1 MKIWQNK
8 KSNLL
13 QPHLYYKIIIIK
25 FDFYWR
31 QICSAVKF
39 AAAIFIVVAAIFNVA
54 AAAAFLQL
62 VAFVAFAAAIS
73 VVKWTPASV
82 RARVYEIL

>member
-13 QPHLYYKIIIIK
+13 QPHLYFKFIIIK
-25 FDFYWR
+25 FDFSWC

-39 AAAIFIVVAAIFNVA
+39 IAAILIVVAAIFNVA
-54 AAAAFLQL
+54 VAFLQL
-62 VAFVAFAAAIS
+62 AAAGSSFGAAIYCDN
-73 VVKWTPASV
+73 WTPASV

>member
-25 FDFYWR
+25 FDFSWC
-31 QICSAVKF
+31 QTCSAVKF
-39 AAAIFIVVAAIFNVA
+39 TAAIFIVVADIFNVA
-54 AAAAFLQL
+54 AAFLQL
-62 VAFVAFAAAIS
+62 AAAAFVAFAAAIYRD
-73 VVKWTPASV
+73 KWTPASV

>member
-25 FDFYWR
+25 FDFSWC

-39 AAAIFIVVAAIFNVA
+39 TAAILIVVAAIFNVA
-54 AAAAFLQL
+54 AAAAF
-62 VAFVAFAAAIS
+62 AAFAAATYRD
-73 VVKWTPASV
+73 KWTPASV
-82 RARVYEIL
+82 RARVYKIL

>member
-25 FDFYWR
+25 FDFSWC

-39 AAAIFIVVAAIFNVA
+39 AALQPHFTAAIFNVA
-54 AAAAFLQL
+54 AAAAA
-62 VAFVAFAAAIS
+62 AFAAFAAAIYYD
-73 VVKWTPASV
+73 KWTPASV
-82 RARVYEIL
+82 RARVYKIL

>member
-13 QPHLYYKIIIIK
+13 QPHFYFKIIIIK
-25 FDFYWR
+25 FDFSWR
-31 QICSAVKF
+31 QICSLSNLQLQPHF
-39 AAAIFIVVAAIFNVA
+39 TAAIFNVV

-62 VAFVAFAAAIS
+62 AAFVAFAAATYRD
-73 VVKWTPASV
+73 KWTPASV
-82 RARVYEIL
+82 RARVYKIL